1 MGNMNENITFEE
13 LLNQTLKEIRVGQTV
28 TGTVIEITPQ
38 NEVFI
43 DIGYKADGIIPADEY
58 VLNAGETVKSKFKL
72 GDRIT
77 AVVLRLNDGLGNV
90 LLSYNKARKEIDV
103 KEFESKVNND
113 TIFKSVVTD
122 VNDKGLIV
130 SFNTIK
136 IFIPLSL
143 SGIPRSEDPH
153 TYKGKEVKF
162 KIVEYNPETNRI
174 IGSIKVLLDEEKQAK
189 SDEFW
194 NNIEVG
200 KVYTGTVTSLS
211 EYGAFVDLEG
221 IVQGLLHISEMTWE
235 RDKKPKDILK
245 VGQEIK
251 VKIKELD
258 KENKRIKLI
267 YDKKG
272 PDPWSKVEEK
282 YKVADVVTVKISNLA
297 PFGAFA
303 KIEKGIEGLIHISQ
317 ICEKRITK
325 PDEVLTIG
333 QKVNAKIISIDA
345 ENKKIELSIRELEG
359 TSDELDA
366 EESKETAVV
375 SAEEKALET
384 KGETGVVE
392 TPTETAVVATD
403 VAEKVDTEVA
413 EEPAVEEVKEEVVEQ
428 NNEETATE
436 E

>member
-1 MGNMNENITFEE
+1 MEKMNDNVTFEE
-13 LLNQTLKEIRVGQTV
+13 LLSQTLKDIKVGQTV
-28 TGTVIEITPQ
+28 TGTVIEITPKD
-38 NEVFI
+38 EVFI
-43 DIGYKADGIIPADEY
+43 DIGYKADGIIPASEY
-58 VLNAGETVKSKFKL
+58 ILDAGETVNSKFKK

-77 AVVLRLNDGLGNV
+77 AVVTRLNDGLGNV

-113 TIFKSVVTD
+113 TIFKSIVSE

-130 SFNTIK
+130 NFSTIR

-153 TYKGKEVKF
+153 TYKGKEIRY
-162 KIVEYNPETNRI
+162 KIIEYNPETNRI
-174 IGSIKVLLDEEKQAK
+174 IGSARAIIDAEKAAK
-189 SDEFW
+189 ENEFW
-194 NNIEVG
+194 SNIEIG
-200 KVYTGTVTSLS
+200 KQYTGTVTSLS
-211 EYGAFVDLEG
+211 EYGAFVDIQG

-251 VKIKELD
+251 VSVKELD
-258 KENKRIKLI
+258 KENKRIKLV

-282 YKVADVVTVKISNLA
+282 YKVSDVVTVKILNFA

-303 KIEKGIEGLIHISQ
+303 QVDKGVEGLIHISQ

-325 PDEVLTIG
+325 PEEVLEVG
-333 QKVNAKIISIDA
+333 QKVNAKIISMDVA
-345 ENKKIELSIRELEG
+345 NKKIELSIRELEG
-359 TSDELDA
+359 TSNEA
-366 EESKETAVV
+366 NTE
-375 SAEEKALET
+375 ET
-384 KGETGVVE
+384 KVE
-392 TPTETAVVATD
+392 EN
-403 VAEKVDTEVA
+403 KDTE
-413 EEPAVEEVKEEVVEQ
+413 
-428 NNEETATE
+428 ETTTE

>member
-1 MGNMNENITFEE
+1 MEKMNDNVTFEE
-13 LLNQTLKEIRVGQTV
+13 LLNQTLKEIKVGQTV
-28 TGTVIEITPQ
+28 TGTVIEITPKD
-38 NEVFI
+38 EVFI
-43 DIGYKADGIIPADEY
+43 DIGYKADGIIPASEY
-58 VLNAGETVKSKFKL
+58 ILNAGETVNSKFKI

-77 AVVLRLNDGLGNV
+77 AVVVRLNDGLGNV

-113 TIFKSVVTD
+113 TIFRSIITD

-130 SFNTIK
+130 NFNTIR

-143 SGIPRSEDPH
+143 SGIPRSEDAH
-153 TYKGKEVKF
+153 TYKGKEIRF
-162 KIVEYNPETNRI
+162 KVIEYNPETNRI
-174 IGSIKVLLDEEKQAK
+174 IGSARAILDAEKEAK
-189 SDEFW
+189 QKEFW
-194 NNIEVG
+194 DAIEVG
-200 KVYTGTVTSLS
+200 KQYTGTVTSLS
-211 EYGAFVDLEG
+211 EYGAFVDIQG

-251 VKIKELD
+251 VSVKELD
-258 KENKRIKLI
+258 KENKRIKLV

-303 KIEKGIEGLIHISQ
+303 KIDKGIEGLIHISQ

-325 PDEVLTIG
+325 PEEVLKIG

-359 TSDELDA
+359 TSDELET
-366 EESKETAVV
+366 EESDETAIVP
-375 SAEEKALET
+375 AEEKALET
-384 KGETGVVE
+384 KGET
-392 TPTETAVVATD
+392 AVVTTD
-403 VAEKVDTEVA
+403 VV
-413 EEPAVEEVKEEVVEQ
+413 EEPAKEEVKEVVVEEQ
-428 NNEETATE
+428 NNEETTTE